1 MINKQHLA
9 QLLSWVSSRSRTL
22 PLTAISIS
30 ASAQLAWRR
39 HCIISARGRPPLW
52 RIDIEALGRIV
63 RQQSLLA
70 QPLCLPAYRRA
81 LAMQPFGNLRSRI
94 CRPQGNKFAE
104 FLVGPAGHG
113 RPRHGGPST
122 WCHNCRFVRRHFGDR
137 IFFHSGTAVRRTSSR
152 LAKT

>member
-1 MINKQHLA
+1 MENEVDPPAHFGSEAIDLRWTLKDIAAKRSWMINKQHLA

-81 LAMQPFGNLRSRI
+81 LAMQPFGNLE
-94 CRPQGNKFAE
+94 AE
-104 FLVGPAGHG
+104 FVGHKVTSSRSSSSVQRVMAGLG
-113 RPRHGGPST
+113 HGGPST
-122 WCHNCRFVRRHFGDR
+122 
-137 IFFHSGTAVRRTSSR
+137 
-152 LAKT
+152 

>member
-1 MINKQHLA
+1 MENEVDPPAHFGSEAIDLRWTLKDIAAKRSWMINKQHLA

-39 HCIISARGRPPLW
+39 HCIMSARGRPPLW

-70 QPLCLPAYRRA
+70 QPLCLPGYRQRWRCN
-81 LAMQPFGNLRSRI
+81 FGNL
-94 CRPQGNKFAE
+94 
-104 FLVGPAGHG
+104 
-113 RPRHGGPST
+113 
-122 WCHNCRFVRRHFGDR
+122 
-137 IFFHSGTAVRRTSSR
+137 
-152 LAKT
+152 